1 MKIEHIKI
9 TDLTPVEDNIRR
21 HTAKQIEEFA
31 RSLKMF
37 GQFRPVVID
46 ENNVVLAGNGMV
58 MALSE
63 MGVDE
68 AQCVRYT
75 DLSDGDKKKLMIADN
90 QIFELGI
97 TDSDML
103 FKALEEVG
111 DFDIPGFDEEALKRL
126 VGDAETVIED
136 FTEYGLIQSDTREKL
151 ARASERKSEPTV
163 NHYQEAEKVNREQ
176 EEVMKQVE
184 EKGEPAMLCP
194 HCQGPIWL

>member
-1 MKIEHIKI
+1 MKIEHIKL

-21 HTAKQIEEFA
+21 HTTKQIEEFA
-31 RSLKMF
+31 RSLEMF

-46 ENNVVLAGNGMV
+46 ENNVVLAGNGLV
-58 MALSE
+58 MALAE
-63 MGVDE
+63 LGLE
-68 AQCVRYT
+68 TAECVRYT
-75 DLSDGDKKKLMIADN
+75 NLSEADKKKLMVADN

-103 FKALEEVG
+103 FKALEEIG
-111 DFDIPGFDEEALKRL
+111 DFDVPGFDEDALKRL

-151 ARASERKSEPTV
+151 EKASERKAEPTV
-163 NHYQEAEKVNREQ
+163 NHYQEAEKLNRQQ

-184 EKGEPAMLCP
+184 DKGEPAMLCP

>member
-1 MKIEHIKI
+1 MKIEKIKI
-9 TDLTPVEDNIRR
+9 NDLTPVENNIRR
-21 HTAKQIEEFA
+21 HTTKQIEEFT
-31 RSLKMF
+31 RSLNMF

-63 MGVDE
+63 MGIEE
-68 AQCVRYT
+68 AECVRYT
-75 DLSDGDKKKLMIADN
+75 DLSEGDKKKLMIADN
-90 QIFELGI
+90 QIFELGL

-111 DFDIPGFDEEALKRL
+111 DFDVPGFEEEALKRL

-136 FTEYGLIQSDTREKL
+136 FTEYGLIQSDTRDKL
-151 ARASERKSEPTV
+151 DKASERKEEPRV

-176 EEVMKQVE
+176 EEIMQQAE
-184 EKGEPAMLCP
+184 EREPAMLCP

>member
-1 MKIEHIKI
+1 MKIEKIKI
-9 TDLTPVEDNIRR
+9 SDLTPVEDNIRR
-21 HTAKQIEEFA
+21 HSAKQITEFI
-31 RSLKMF
+31 RSLEMF

-58 MALSE
+58 MALSQ
-63 MGVDE
+63 MGIKE
-68 AQCVRYT
+68 AECVRYT
-75 DLSDGDKKKLMIADN
+75 DLSEGDKKKLMVADN

-103 FKALEEVG
+103 FKALEDIG
-111 DFDIPGFDEEALKRL
+111 DFDVPGFDEGALKRL

-136 FTEYGLIQSDTREKL
+136 FTDYGLIQSDTRDRLDK
-151 ARASERKSEPTV
+151 ASERKANPKV
-163 NHYQEAEKVNREQ
+163 NHYQEAEKVNRER
-176 EEVMKQVE
+176 EEVMKQAE

>member
-1 MKIEHIKI
+1 MKIEKI
-9 TDLTPVEDNIRR
+9 NINDLTPVEDNIRR
-21 HTAKQIEEFA
+21 HTAKQIAEFT
-31 RSLKMF
+31 RSLEMF

-63 MGVDE
+63 MGIEE
-68 AQCVRYT
+68 ADCVRYT
-75 DLSDGDKKKLMIADN
+75 ELSDGDKKKLMIADN
-90 QIFELGI
+90 QIFELGL

-111 DFDIPGFDEEALKRL
+111 DFDVPGFDEESLKRL

-136 FTEYGLIQSDTREKL
+136 FTEYGLIQSDTRDKL
-151 ARASERKSEPTV
+151 NKASERKANPNI
-163 NHYQEAEKVNREQ
+163 NHYQEAEKVNREK
-176 EEVMKQVE
+176 EEVMKQNE

>member
-1 MKIEHIKI
+1 MKIEHIKL

-21 HTAKQIEEFA
+21 HTTKQIEEFA
-31 RSLKMF
+31 RSLEMF

-46 ENNVVLAGNGMV
+46 ENNVVLAGNGLV

-63 MGVDE
+63 LGHE
-68 AQCVRYT
+68 TAECVRYT
-75 DLSDGDKKKLMIADN
+75 DLSEADKKKLMIADN

-111 DFDIPGFDEEALKRL
+111 DFDVPGFDEDALKRL
-126 VGDAETVIED
+126 VGDAQTVIED
-136 FTEYGLIQSDTREKL
+136 FTEYGLIQPDTREKL
-151 ARASERKSEPTV
+151 EKASERKSEPTV
-163 NHYQEAEKVNREQ
+163 NHYQEAEKINREQ
-176 EEVMKQVE
+176 EEVMKQAE
-184 EKGEPAMLCP
+184 EREPAMLCP